1 MCDEGVTFLLR
12 IFPSRTFWR
21 DASVMNASEMWGV
34 VLMGGGAVV
43 AGVVGIALRGVE
55 RLGAFFTLVIGAGVG
70 LAALAV
76 GTRNTTSSNDD
87 ATAFL
92 IASAL
97 GFIAVVLSAGVLW
110 TLANRPA
117 PAPPSS
123 PAS

>member
-12 IFPSRTFWR
+12 TFPSRTFER
-21 DASVMNASEMWGV
+21 DAPVMNASEMWGV
-34 VLMGGGAVV
+34 VLMGAGAVV

-97 GFIAVVLSAGVLW
+97 GFIAVVVSAGILW
-110 TLANRPA
+110 TLANRS
-117 PAPPSS
+117 APPPPAS